1 MFCPQCAT
9 QNANGAKFCRS
20 CGLEL
25 EGVALALSSKSKKPA
40 KAGKNK
46 SGPKTAEDWIE
57 KRIEGVKNIMTGAI
71 LMGVSL
77 LLGVAL
83 ALFAPAHV
91 PWILIW
97 IVFFGWMTVW
107 GGIALADGLGN
118 VLEAKSRLRL
128 LQRTGREAATDATPQ
143 QLASP
148 GEPIPTT
155 NHAALRTSPPL
166 SITEGTTRQLD
177 DVIEK

>member
-9 QNANGAKFCRS
+9 QNADGAKFCRS
-20 CGLEL
+20 CGIEL
-25 EGVALALSSKSKKPA
+25 EAVALALSGKSKKPA
-40 KAGKNK
+40 KKNK
-46 SGPKTAEDWIE
+46 SEPKTAEDWIE
-57 KRIEGVKNIMTGAI
+57 KRIDGVKNITFGTM

-83 ALFAPAHV
+83 GLFVPAHV

-107 GGIALADGLGN
+107 GGISLADGLGN

-128 LQRTGREAATDATPQ
+128 LRRAGQESATGSTPP
-143 QLASP
+143 QLSSS
-148 GEPIPTT
+148 GEPVPIS
-155 NHAALRTSPPL
+155 NHTALRTSPPR

-177 DVIEK
+177 DAVEK